1 MGGGVIDDKVESMS
15 MPVAVDEDPKIA
27 VVKEGINDRESSVLV
42 EEEGGG
48 TDTVKFPDG
57 TAGSAAACR
66 AFLAC

>member
-1 MGGGVIDDKVESMS
+1 VGGGVIDLEVESMS

-48 TDTVKFPDG
+48 IDTVKFPDG

-66 AFLAC
+66 AFRAC